1 MAIPALDQKVL
12 VPAGHYRHD
21 RHYRATQ
28 PLATAAVAVL
38 VALPWLN
45 PVTLGPSAAMVQWLL
60 SVVAGAGLLCVA
72 AWSGFTG
79 GAMARSAWGRGLAWG
94 WLLAGLLSS
103 LIALLQYTG
112 HSAAWAPWVNLTP
125 AGEAFANLRQRN
137 QFATLTNM
145 ALASLCWVVVLAR
158 GDRRRMLHIGFAVL
172 LGVGNAASAS
182 RTGLLQLGLL
192 AGLVVLWGGWRH
204 ASVRRVLLAAV
215 LAYGLALV
223 LLPVLI
229 GQSPLTGGAL
239 ARLQQDAPACT
250 SRLVLWRN
258 VLELIAQRPWL
269 GWGWGELDYA
279 HFMHLY
285 AGGPDDR
292 FCAILDNAHNL
303 PLHLAVELGLPFAL
317 LLCGLAAWAVWRGRP
332 WREADPTRQLA
343 WAVLALIGLHSL
355 LEYPLW
361 YGPFLLAAGLC
372 GWLLWWPPRWVV
384 PAVVPAGLASG
395 LLAATAWV
403 GWDYFRISQLYLRPS
418 DRAPAYRHDPM
429 AMVGG
434 SVLFGDQV
442 RFAMLSTTPPAA
454 AHARAGLGMA
464 QDLLHFSPEPRVIE
478 RVVEYA
484 SLLGQDDLVAAHM
497 LRYRAA
503 FPEEFAVWSAQN
515 KAVAQALRLP
525 AEMGASV
532 AASGAASGVG
542 KTP

>member
-1 MAIPALDQKVL
+1 M
-12 VPAGHYRHD
+12 
-21 RHYRATQ
+21 
-28 PLATAAVAVL
+28 AAVAVL

-112 HSAAWAPWVNLTP
+112 HSAAWAPWVNATP

-250 SRLVLWRN
+250 SRLVLWHN

-279 HFMHLY
+279 HYMTLY
-285 AGGPDDR
+285 PGDR

-303 PLHLAVELGLPFAL
+303 PLHLAVELGMPAAL

-384 PAVVPAGLASG
+384 PAVVPAGLACG

>member
-1 MAIPALDQKVL
+1 MPRFPSARVHIQAHTAL
-12 VPAGHYRHD
+12 
-21 RHYRATQ
+21 
-28 PLATAAVAVL
+28 AVCL
-38 VALPWLN
+38 LLLPWLN
-45 PVTLGPSAAMVQWLL
+45 PFTWGPVAPLLQWLGTAL
-60 SVVAGAGLLCVA
+60 ALAGLLLL
-72 AWSGFTG
+72 
-79 GAMARSAWGRGLAWG
+79 GALWRARGMCGPAPWGDAIAWG
-94 WLLAGLLSS
+94 WLLAGALSS
-103 LIALLQYTG
+103 AMALLQYLG
-112 HSAAWAPWVNLTP
+112 YSPGWSPWINVTS

-145 ALASLCWVVVLAR
+145 ALASLCWLACGAGPR
-158 GDRRRMLHIGFAVL
+158 GGRPWLAVGLAVL

-182 RTGLLQLGLL
+182 RTGLVQLGVLL
-192 AGLVVLWGGWRH
+192 ALGWWWGCWRH
-204 ASVRRVLLAAV
+204 AGVRRVLLAAL

-258 VLELIAQRPWL
+258 VLELIAQWPWL

-279 HFMHLY
+279 HYMHRY

-292 FCAILDNAHNL
+292 FCGILDNAHNL

-332 WREADPTRQLA
+332 WREAGPTRQLA

-384 PAVVPAGLASG
+384 PAVVQAGLACG

-429 AMVGG
+429 AMMGG

-442 RFAMLSTTPPAA
+442 RFAMLSTMPPAA
-454 AHARAGLGMA
+454 AHARAGLVMA

-478 RVVEYA
+478 QVIEYA
-484 SLLGQDDLVAAHM
+484 SLLGQDDLVAVHM

-503 FPEEFAVWSAQN
+503 FPEEFAAWSAQN

-525 AEMGASV
+525 AERG
-532 AASGAASGVG
+532 ASGVG

>member
-1 MAIPALDQKVL
+1 MPRAVPPLSYSPWSPSTAHLRFWQFTASALVL
-12 VPAGHYRHD
+12 
-21 RHYRATQ
+21 
-28 PLATAAVAVL
+28 
-38 VALPWLN
+38 LPWLN
-45 PVTLGPSAAMVQWLL
+45 PFSFGPTAPAVQWLVTL
-60 SVVAGAGLLCVA
+60 AVVAGLLLL
-72 AWSGFTG
+72 
-79 GAMARSAWGRGLAWG
+79 GAVWHATVPQAKAPWARSIAWG

-112 HSAAWAPWVNLTP
+112 HSAAWAPWINITST
-125 AGEAFANLRQRN
+125 GEAFANLRQRN

-145 ALASLCWVVVLAR
+145 ALASLCWVVVLAQGAR
-158 GDRRRMLHIGFAVL
+158 VRWLHVGLAML
-172 LGVGNAASAS
+172 LGLGNAASAS

-343 WAVLALIGLHSL
+343 WAVLALIGLHAL

-384 PAVVPAGLASG
+384 PAVVQAGLACG

-525 AEMGASV
+525 AEVGASV
-532 AASGAASGVG
+532 AASGAVSGVG